1 MALENPLPILVQ
13 VRGFKDRGGLP
24 RFGSDANQHRQFAD
38 SLIRYLRTES
48 KGRFFVGNAPRG
60 IETHVLILEGELSR
74 TENGTGGSYLCV
86 LRLKDDRTDRWVGQ
100 WAGVADNFRFL
111 YGNLTNAEGVS
122 PLGLLGEMGNAIVAF
137 LVNPSISRGKETLPA
152 RSLSALP
159 SS

>member
-1 MALENPLPILVQ
+1 MPLENPLPILVQ

-38 SLIRYLRTES
+38 SLICYLRTES
-48 KGRFFVGNAPRG
+48 KGCFFVGNAPRG

-74 TENGTGGSYLCV
+74 TENGSGGSYLCV

-122 PLGLLGEMGNAIVAF
+122 PQGLVGELGGAIVRF
-137 LVNPSISRGKETLPA
+137 LSERNVPRTLPVQIVA
-152 RSLSALP
+152 VLP
-159 SS
+159 PT